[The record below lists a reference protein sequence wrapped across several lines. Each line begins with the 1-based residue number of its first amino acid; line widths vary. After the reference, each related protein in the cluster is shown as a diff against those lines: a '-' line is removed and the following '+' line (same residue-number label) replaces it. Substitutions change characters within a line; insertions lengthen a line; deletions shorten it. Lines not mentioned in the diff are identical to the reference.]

1 MRIFD
6 WLRSSAEPERA
17 EAELSR
23 RDFFARMAGRRPP
36 EEEQPI
42 SREGPDAEGEAQAF
56 TFFVAG
62 FPFYDGPV
70 LVPMLKPE
78 LEFELRPDPEHF
90 SDPNAVRIDWGRD
103 HLGYV
108 APEYS
113 GAIRELLSRGERLR
127 CRALRID
134 PTAELPRV
142 LEVEITRVPQ
152 EQEPEPE
159 PHPMSAEAEESDRQ
173 NMTPPEG
180 E

>member
-6 WLRSSAEPERA
+6 WLRASAEPERA
-17 EAELSR
+17 EADLSR

-36 EEEQPI
+36 EQEQPTAQE
-42 SREGPDAEGEAQAF
+42 SSDAEGEAPVF

-70 LVPMLKPE
+70 LVPMLRPE

-90 SDPNAVRIDWGRD
+90 TDPNAVRIDWGRD

-108 APEYS
+108 APEHS
-113 GAIRELLSRGERLR
+113 GAVRELLSRGELLR

-134 PTAELPRV
+134 PTAELSRV
-142 LEVEITRVPQ
+142 LEVEITRVPK
-152 EQEPEPE
+152 EPDPE
-159 PHPMSAEAEESDRQ
+159 APSESDGAEEADRQ